1 MEKNGTI
8 LLVQLDHLSGED
20 LGWALEALDYP
31 GIRNRNLIPTFTKKG
46 RMGYLLLL
54 DIEPEAESNIG
65 RCLLNSFTT
74 HGYHRIET
82 RHVHRDTAIRCVEV
96 VVVKEDKQVTGTMR
110 LKHDVRDKQ
119 GPYFAESDDLFAL
132 HQRITDEMNC
142 EVFPWEMR
150 RRIEAMAAEQSGDI
164 LYLHL

>member
-1 MEKNGTI
+1 MEKDGTI
-8 LLVQLDHLSGED
+8 LMVQLDHLSGED

-65 RCLLNSFTT
+65 SYLLNSFTT

-82 RHVHRDTAIRCVEV
+82 RHVHRSTALRYVNV
-96 VVVKEDKQVTGTMR
+96 VVVTQAKQLTGTIR
-110 LKHDVRDKQ
+110 LKHDPRDKQ

-142 EVFPWEMR
+142 KVFPWDIR
-150 RRIEAMAAEQSGDI
+150 RRIEAMAAEEPGDT